1 MTDRPALRRRTLLGT
16 VLAAGVG
23 TLGSASGQYPDDTG
37 REGSVAP
44 ANQDIEQYANRVGRI
59 ASEGLDEAFVDWSN
73 GNITRAQLDQV
84 IDAWSNGERVVEDG
98 IYVVTIDSNI
108 TEDTVLEREPPG
120 MPAGDQVVYQM
131 QSEIGV
137 SAQLEIEAGVAI
149 EFQQQAGMDVKN
161 GGTLIGN
168 GTENE
173 TILMTATLAKRGWWN
188 SVIVRTED
196 LQNSLS
202 HTIVE
207 YGGRDGGCVDVG
219 SGSDA
224 GLLEL
229 SNCTL
234 RRSGTY
240 GLVLDENSSLG
251 GDSGENTYTN
261 NRQAAAYAETDN
273 VHTLSGDSTYT
284 GNDRDYVLVK
294 QRNVNGEGADE
305 TQYTWESLGVPY
317 RMQPGEHTINSLELI
332 IEPGAFFEFNEG
344 AQFSVQNGARA
355 SWSGVTDE
363 GEPDPIVFTGSETQR
378 GWWDGI
384 KIETADDNNLLEQV
398 IVEYG
403 GDGLSGNVEI
413 GSTGIAGSYYVEI
426 RDCLFRRSAGYGMY
440 VVRDTELDCENNE
453 YTDNADGPVRIET
466 DNMQMLS
473 STSMFTGN
481 DNDYV
486 FVAQRNVNG
495 DGPDQTQ
502 YTWSTIDVPYRME
515 SDTHQLN
522 NIELTIDP
530 GTVIEFTD
538 GAQLL
543 VQNGTRINWSGVLDD
558 GGVAP
563 IIFGGTEYERGWW
576 SGIKIETQDSNN
588 LMEEVIV
595 ESAGDGLSG
604 NVEIGSSGIAGSYYV
619 EIRDCWFRK
628 SAGYGMYVVRDT
640 ELDCEN
646 NEYTDNADGPVRIET
661 DNMHMLSDTSTFT
674 GNDNDY
680 VFVSQR
686 NVNGDG
692 PGQTQYTWDALDV
705 PYRMQSDEHQIKSA
719 QITVDPGT
727 AIECAEGASFS
738 FQSNSRV
745 IMSGTQENQ
754 ITVRATDAGQDIQGW
769 WEGILVI
776 SDSVLNE
783 MSNVV
788 VENGGKDPSNSPEG
802 NVHVTNDG
810 ALVLEDSALN
820 ESAGAGVYVE
830 SNGTIND
837 DVCTANTF
845 ADNAGGDCVV
855 EN

>member
-466 DNMQMLS
+466 DNM
-473 STSMFTGN
+473 
-481 DNDYV
+481 
-486 FVAQRNVNG
+486 
-495 DGPDQTQ
+495 
-502 YTWSTIDVPYRME
+502 
-515 SDTHQLN
+515 
-522 NIELTIDP
+522 
-530 GTVIEFTD
+530 
-538 GAQLL
+538 
-543 VQNGTRINWSGVLDD
+543 
-558 GGVAP
+558 
-563 IIFGGTEYERGWW
+563 
-576 SGIKIETQDSNN
+576 
-588 LMEEVIV
+588 
-595 ESAGDGLSG
+595 
-604 NVEIGSSGIAGSYYV
+604 
-619 EIRDCWFRK
+619 
-628 SAGYGMYVVRDT
+628 
-640 ELDCEN
+640 
-646 NEYTDNADGPVRIET
+646 
-661 DNMHMLSDTSTFT
+661 HMLSDTSTFT